1 MVFRRIPAA
10 FLNEKFPPSTP
21 TDEYLMGKQHLII
34 KDKMQTIC
42 RLISESLE
50 PMPNSTS
57 VVTERS
63 YSDTDG
69 ESEGNQWGFEE
80 EDKTEPISKRPSA
93 VSVES
98 AILSPDIYRKL
109 LPEIQRIELVLAS
122 TRFYYTL
129 QEFFQLY
136 GTVPYARDDDSFWW
150 PIQNNYAPPNI
161 FRRSPFDINLTFAEY
176 AAEMAR
182 LMQEEADRHKAEQE
196 AAEQAEA
203 AAAEAAA
210 EAAGSKPTKPPK
222 DEGNEE

>member
-1 MVFRRIPAA
+1 
-10 FLNEKFPPSTP
+10 
-21 TDEYLMGKQHLII
+21 MGKQHLII

-50 PMPNSTS
+50 PMPVRTSQGTVNSF
-57 VVTERS
+57 

-69 ESEGNQWGFEE
+69 ESEGNQWVEE
-80 EDKTEPISKRPSA
+80 EDKTDPVSKQPSS
-93 VSVES
+93 VSVQS
-98 AILSPDIYRKL
+98 NFLAPDIYRKL

-129 QEFFQLY
+129 QEFFELY

-196 AAEQAEA
+196 AAEEAEA

-210 EAAGSKPTKPPK
+210 EAAGSKPAKPAK
-222 DEGNEE
+222 EEEE

>member
-1 MVFRRIPAA
+1 
-10 FLNEKFPPSTP
+10 
-21 TDEYLMGKQHLII
+21 MGKQHLII
-34 KDKMQTIC
+34 KDKMHTIC

-50 PMPNSTS
+50 PLPVSTS
-57 VVTERS
+57 AVTVHSLYFE
-63 YSDTDG
+63 SDVD
-69 ESEGNQWGFEE
+69 SEGNQWGFEE
-80 EDKTEPISKRPSA
+80 EDKTDQA
-93 VSVES
+93 SVHQS
-98 AILSPDIYRKL
+98 VASVQSTILSPDTYRKL

-129 QEFFQLY
+129 QEFFELY

-196 AAEQAEA
+196 AAEAAEA

-210 EAAGSKPTKPPK
+210 EAAGSKPAKAAK
-222 DEGNEE
+222 EEAE